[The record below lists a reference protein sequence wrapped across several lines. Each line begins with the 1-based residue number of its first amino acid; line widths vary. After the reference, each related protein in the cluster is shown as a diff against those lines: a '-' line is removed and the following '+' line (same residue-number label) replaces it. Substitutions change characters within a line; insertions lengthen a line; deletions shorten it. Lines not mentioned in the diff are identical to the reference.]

1 MKNIL
6 HIITSPRGSE
16 SVSIQLGNAIVTQLT
31 ETFPGSNVTTLN
43 LATNPL
49 PHLDEATITALRTPA
64 DQQTTM
70 QKEALKASD
79 AAIAQLFDADI
90 LVIGVP
96 LYNFGVPS
104 NLKSW
109 LDHIIRAGKTF
120 SYTAEGPKGF
130 VEGKKVYMAFSSG
143 AIYAD
148 GPYKDFD
155 FATPY
160 VTTALGWIGIT
171 DVTAV
176 RAEGLGIPGV
186 KETALEKALEAFAV

>member
-31 ETFPGSNVTTLN
+31 QTFPGSNVTTLN

-49 PHLDEATITALRTPA
+49 PHLDEVTITALRTPA
-64 DQQTTM
+64 DHHTTI
-70 QKEALKASD
+70 QKQALKASD

-109 LDHIIRAGKTF
+109 LDHIYVRVKHLAILPKAQKGLWKAKKCIWHSARAQ
-120 SYTAEGPKGF
+120 YMQMGPIKILTLPRP
-130 VEGKKVYMAFSSG
+130 M
-143 AIYAD
+143 
-148 GPYKDFD
+148 
-155 FATPY
+155 
-160 VTTALGWIGIT
+160 
-171 DVTAV
+171 
-176 RAEGLGIPGV
+176 
-186 KETALEKALEAFAV
+186 

>member
-6 HIITSPRGSE
+6 HIITSPRASE
-16 SVSIQLGNAIVTQLT
+16 SVSIQLGNAIVKQLQD
-31 ETFPGSNVTTLN
+31 TFPGSAVATLN
-43 LATNPL
+43 LATHPL
-49 PHLDEATITALRTPA
+49 PHLDELTITALRTPA
-64 DQQTTM
+64 DQQTTI
-70 QKEALKASD
+70 QKEALTASD
-79 AAIAQLFDADI
+79 AAIAQLLDADI

-96 LYNFGVPS
+96 LYNFGIPS

-120 SYTAEGPKGF
+120 SYTAEGPKGL

-143 AIYAD
+143 AVYSE

-186 KETALEKALEAFAV
+186 KETALEKAIEAFAV